1 MVLRWYFEGF
11 QGFLLFSSNLCCPAT
26 HRVSPRFCILH
37 CSWCPD
43 RYCRSQKVT
52 PLLRRSYRPPAAPE
66 PAIQS
71 ASQPG
76 TNFPDEPKLGSPP
89 VSPPNPTLLLT
100 ALVWPL
106 FKRIAFSKESPPA
119 CCRPPLPDTLSL
131 FVFCILFSPL
141 LLSVTLAGPCQVPD
155 IPW

>member
-52 PLLRRSYRPPAAPE
+52 PLLRRSYRPPAALE

-76 TNFPDEPKLGSPP
+76 TNFPDEPAFE
-89 VSPPNPTLLLT
+89 TL
-100 ALVWPL
+100 
-106 FKRIAFSKESPPA
+106 
-119 CCRPPLPDTLSL
+119 PPLKMALFLRWRFILDTPAPCWSRWVKNRL
-131 FVFCILFSPL
+131 FVL
-141 LLSVTLAGPCQVPD
+141 LR
-155 IPW
+155 